1 MIIKGGDTVTQLE
14 WREQFSKRLVDI
26 LRTQNVNQS
35 KLARDSGL
43 SASRI
48 SDYINKRAAP
58 TIFAVINISYALNV
72 SVSDLIDFDERI
84 VDRDNERKERKV
96 WI

>member
-1 MIIKGGDTVTQLE
+1 MTQQE
-14 WREQFSKRLVDI
+14 WREQFSNRLVDALKGSNI
-26 LRTQNVNQS
+26 NQS

-48 SDYINKRAAP
+48 SDYINKRATP

-84 VDRDNERKERKV
+84 DEHDNERKEMRLWV
-96 WI
+96 